1 MREFKKPNL
10 KAPRYR
16 PKIYNVLNPDLLNQF
31 KEKYPKYDKLDYYTF
46 KKIIRESSKKIWE
59 SVVEYRDGVELP
71 EGLGYLFVGTCIS
84 NNSKT
89 ENINYGKS
97 IKYGLKVTNNN
108 LDSDGT
114 LAKIFYTNYPVK
126 YKVLDREIWVFLPCR
141 NFKRYVSKT
150 YADNWN
156 RYIKMENKMKVSN
169 LYTINFMK
177 DLQQRADNEKI
188 KDYNEFDID

>member
-16 PKIYNVLNPDLLNQF
+16 PKTYNVLNPDLFKQF
-31 KEKYPKYDKLDYYTF
+31 KEKYPKYDKLSYATF
-46 KKIIRESSKKIWE
+46 RKIINEASKKIWE

-71 EGLGYLFVGTCIS
+71 EGLGYLFIGTCVSTGI
-84 NNSKT
+84 KT
-89 ENINYGKS
+89 ENVNYGKS
-97 IKYGLKVTNNN
+97 IKYGLKVTNTN
-108 LDSDGT
+108 LDSDGK

-126 YKVLDREIWVFLPCR
+126 YKVLDRQIWALIPCR

-156 RYIKMENKMKVSN
+156 RYIKMENRFKVSN
-169 LYTINFMK
+169 LYTANFMK
-177 DLQQRADNEKI
+177 NLQQKADNEKV
-188 KDYNEFDID
+188 KNYNEFDID

>member
-16 PKIYNVLNPDLLNQF
+16 PKIYNVLNSDLLNQF
-31 KEKYPKYDKLDYYTF
+31 KEKYPKYDKLDYSTF

>member
-16 PKIYNVLNPDLLNQF
+16 PKIYNVLNPDLLTQF
-31 KEKYPKYDKLDYYTF
+31 KEKYPKYDKLDYSTF

>member
-1 MREFKKPNL
+1 
-10 KAPRYR
+10 
-16 PKIYNVLNPDLLNQF
+16 
-31 KEKYPKYDKLDYYTF
+31 
-46 KKIIRESSKKIWE
+46 
-59 SVVEYRDGVELP
+59 
-71 EGLGYLFVGTCIS
+71 LFVGTCIS